1 MVCARSKQ
9 QQFAVLYINGND
21 RMVSGIK
28 REREDKKYQESR
40 KGKEKYDRT
49 NDISFGFYFCFQ
61 RPHL

>member
-9 QQFAVLYINGND
+9 QQFATLYINGND

-40 KGKEKYDRT
+40 KGKEKYDRK
-49 NDISFGFYFCFQ
+49 NDISFGFCFCFQ
-61 RPHL
+61 RPHI